1 MSPDPAPTSNAPGTG
16 PGADRAVTAA
26 LLIIGNEIL
35 SGRTQDRNLAFL
47 GAQLADRGIRLAEAR
62 VIPDEK
68 ATIVAQVDE
77 LRARHQYLFTT
88 GGIGPTHDDIT
99 AECVADAVGRPLIEH
114 PEARAILDQRYG
126 PQGLT
131 AARLRMARTP
141 EGASLIENPVS
152 KVPGFRIG
160 NVYVMAGIP
169 EVMQAMFES
178 IAHELTGGP
187 PLITATLVAEL
198 PEGDLAGPLGE
209 LQARYPDIEM
219 GSYPFFG
226 QRRYGASLVLRATD
240 RARLSGALD
249 ELRQMV
255 RDLGTEPLSEEIDP
269 PPDAGGEA

>member
-1 MSPDPAPTSNAPGTG
+1 MATDPVDPPSEPGR
-16 PGADRAVTAA
+16 DRAVTAA
-26 LLIIGNEIL
+26 LLIVGNEIL

-47 GAQLADRGIRLAEAR
+47 GARLSDRGIRLAEAR

-68 ATIVAQVDE
+68 ATIVEQVRE
-77 LRARHQYLFTT
+77 LQARHQYLFTT

-99 AECVADAVGRPLIEH
+99 AECVAEAVGRPLIEH
-114 PEARAILDQRYG
+114 PEARAILDARYG
-126 PQGLT
+126 PENLT

-141 EGASLIENPVS
+141 EGASLIDNPVS
-152 KVPGFRIG
+152 KVPGFRIA
-160 NVYVMAGIP
+160 NVYVLAGIP

-187 PLITATLVAEL
+187 PLVTATLVAEL
-198 PEGDLAGPLGE
+198 PEGDLAGPLGA

-226 QRRYGASLVLRATD
+226 QRRYGASLVLRGTE
-240 RARLSGALD
+240 RARLAAALG

-255 RDLGTEPLSEEIDP
+255 RDLGSEPLSEEIDP
-269 PPDAGGEA
+269 PPGAAGAGA